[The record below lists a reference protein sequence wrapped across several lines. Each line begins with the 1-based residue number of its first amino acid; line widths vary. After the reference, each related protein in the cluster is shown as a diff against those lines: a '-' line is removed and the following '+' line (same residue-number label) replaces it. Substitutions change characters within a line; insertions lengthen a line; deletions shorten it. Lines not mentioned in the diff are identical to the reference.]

1 MSASRYSPTDSGYW
15 SSPRLKKPTNLNAV
29 NLDHNQN
36 VRDTLQSVHGIK
48 SLSEPSSPQFW
59 HKGNNDEKIRN
70 NSHDVRLKNDINFK

>member
-36 VRDTLQSVHGIK
+36 VVDTLQSVHGIK

-70 NSHDVRLKNDINFK
+70 NSHYLKKQYKYFK